1 MAAEVL
7 CWEKYFSRTPYYAGK
22 ICPPSTSLKS
32 YILQVAKS
40 IVLRQSTFLRDPI
53 WKLVPWEDD
62 PTSKSAID
70 YLVDIGTDVAECL
83 SQIKIYDS
91 SKSKSK
97 QEIENSK
104 LRAQAAM
111 SLEELNAWWRQ
122 REEEHAQIVTV
133 VASPRATGE
142 PLFPTLLEYDMLWTA
157 FAICTYDA
165 IRILLLQL
173 WNTLQ
178 LFPNSIQTTDQP
190 VVLDMPNRTALLG
203 ITSDTKGLA
212 CEILRSLTYCYGK
225 SGRFIS
231 TFSFLFIQDVAY
243 GCFDRDSKEAK
254 WVVEHRWAELANFN
268 DIKDTNLLRRLLP
281 SGQIKVRLG

>member
-1 MAAEVL
+1 MNADTGFKNGKELDAACKWPWTAFGVERPMAAEVL
-7 CWEKYFSRTPYYAGK
+7 CWEKCFSRTPYYAGK
-22 ICPPSTSLKS
+22 KYPTLSSLKS

-62 PTSKSAID
+62 PTSKSSID
-70 YLVDIGTDVAECL
+70 YLVDIGTDVAECFA
-83 SQIKIYDS
+83 QIKTYNS
-91 SKSKSK
+91 SKSK

-122 REEEHAQIVTV
+122 REEEHAQVVTV

-157 FAICTYDA
+157 FAICTYNA

-173 WNTLQ
+173 LT
-178 LFPNSIQTTDQP
+178 
-190 VVLDMPNRTALLG
+190 
-203 ITSDTKGLA
+203 
-212 CEILRSLTYCYGK
+212 RS
-225 SGRFIS
+225 
-231 TFSFLFIQDVAY
+231 
-243 GCFDRDSKEAK
+243 
-254 WVVEHRWAELANFN
+254 
-268 DIKDTNLLRRLLP
+268 
-281 SGQIKVRLG
+281 

>member
-7 CWEKYFSRTPYYAGK
+7 CWEKCFSTTPYYAGK
-22 ICPPSTSLKS
+22 KYPTLSSLKS

-62 PTSKSAID
+62 PTSKSSID
-70 YLVDIGTDVAECL
+70 YLVDIGTDVAECFA
-83 SQIKIYDS
+83 QIKTYNS
-91 SKSKSK
+91 SKSK

-122 REEEHAQIVTV
+122 REEEHAQVVTV

-157 FAICTYDA
+157 FAICTYNA

-178 LFPNSIQTTDQP
+178 LFPSSIQTTDQR

-281 SGQIKVRLG
+281 SGQIKVGLS